1 MTGLLLLAAL
11 LTAGLDQATKR
22 LAARPL
28 ANARGS
34 LLPLTLRQAGLAW
47 VLAVACVGS
56 VVALASPLP
65 ALAAVGLGLVSGG
78 VTGNLTDRVTRGAV
92 VDFIVVGRWP
102 AFNVAD
108 AAMTCGLAA
117 AAWSLL

>member
-22 LAARPL
+22 LTARPL
-28 ANARGS
+28 ANTRGS

-47 VLAVACVGS
+47 VLALACVAS
-56 VVALASPLP
+56 VVTLASPLP
-65 ALAAVGLGLVSGG
+65 ALAAVGLGLVAGG
-78 VTGNLTDRVTRGAV
+78 VTGNLADRVTRGAV
-92 VDFIVVGRWP
+92 VDFILVGRWP

>member
-11 LTAGLDQATKR
+11 LTAGIDQATKR
-22 LAARPL
+22 LATSPL
-28 ANARGS
+28 TNARGS
-34 LLPLTLRQAGLAW
+34 LLPLTPRRMALAW
-47 VLAVACVGS
+47 VLALTCIAS

-65 ALAAVGLGLVSGG
+65 ALTAIGLGLVAGG
-78 VTGNLTDRVTRGAV
+78 AAGNLADRVTRGAV

>member
-22 LAARPL
+22 LTARPL
-28 ANARGS
+28 LNSRSS

-47 VLAVACVGS
+47 VLALACVGS
-56 VVALASPLP
+56 VIALASPLP
-65 ALAAVGLGLVSGG
+65 ALAAVGLGLVAGG
-78 VTGNLTDRVTRGAV
+78 VTGNLADRVTRGAV

-108 AAMTCGLAA
+108 AAMTCGLAVV
-117 AAWSLL
+117 AWSLV

>member
-22 LAARPL
+22 LVATPL
-28 ANARGS
+28 INMRGS
-34 LLPLTLRQAGLAW
+34 LLPLTLRQAGVAW
-47 VLAVACVGS
+47 VLVVACVAS

-65 ALAAVGLGLVSGG
+65 ALAAVGLGLAAGG
-78 VTGNLTDRVTRGAV
+78 ATGNLADRATRGGV

-108 AAMTCGLAA
+108 AAMTCGLLA